1 MVSACRN
8 GKLKVLKLLL
18 GTMED
23 DSSPTFWLSHTM
35 ASLEEQGMDT
45 ARGVA
50 LTDVARF
57 AYNLDHTLSMSA
69 IVRLAERYPRASL
82 HLLNEFSQQS
92 IEGEHFIMSG
102 LALVSLPTSWVANH
116 TLSHVNIS
124 NNLLAALPEELFQL
138 ASLRGLN
145 VSHNCLGALPS
156 ILKWNCPLLRDLNV
170 SHNRLTDA
178 LYCILER
185 RSRRSMTE
193 PSRPSLLRSSEPD
206 REQQKIHF
214 TAAQRMLRLTGYN
227 LYPCIRSLSR
237 VNISHNPSL
246 TQVPEWVCLLPHLT
260 LLEMQGLPKLVRV
273 SPYLSH
279 CRFLCV
285 LKLDTEG
292 LISPPAEEAQ
302 RGTRAIM
309 AYLRCKLRGS
319 TPYRHVKLVL
329 VGESGTGKTALF
341 SQLLGSKAGGSGGTH
356 TPHIDT
362 ASFEFPTKGKTNKEK
377 PRITFHVIDFAGN
390 EIYQCTHQCFLTY
403 RSIYL
408 CLWDLTE
415 GQEGLRRLVPWLKNI
430 QACVPSSPVVLV
442 ATHADCR
449 PSISGSTILQW
460 EEDILGDTSRLKKK
474 SYASRLGLPPI
485 MHSVIMS
492 CLNREDVELLI
503 NDVFEIALQ
512 MRHPRTKVL
521 LIEDTV
527 PHSYQALQSLV
538 DVKIRTLRRESRAAP
553 VLRYEEFV
561 DYVRSLTLHH
571 DDLEEDEEEFA
582 LACNFLHDVGT
593 IVQFKP
599 HLVGMSDLYFL
610 DPQWLFNALAS
621 IISART
627 RSPVTNKS
635 VIDHLELPSLFEA
648 AEVPHYLYNNFLSMM
663 EAFNILVNLDMEK
676 KSFIIPSLLPDSPP
690 PHYPQYNLSSD
701 DAGITQYFQFQY
713 LPNGFFSRLLARV
726 IIYIRQLSGQLLV
739 ASSDPLLPGEDE
751 DDIDG
756 GFPSKVLS
764 LATTW
769 SSRSHSFR
777 LDRRGYV
784 YQEDAAVG
792 GGSLRNK
799 IWALSTTTGMAT
811 PTTRHRALTE
821 KLVTLSQPILEQ
833 RKRSPSF
840 VTEEDSNSSLSHIDN
855 FASYCF
861 WKNGLFVEFPLDGTK
876 FWLEACDTAVALII
890 SGAAVPR
897 VKVLSF
903 ISSCVDVL
911 VEECYAGLE
920 VNYYSPCPS
929 CMRRFWEESL
939 STRGRTTS
947 LVSSLDLSLTHMI
960 SLDEFKEKVT
970 YYPQGSDEFTKS
982 ASYSFSGSSLKINR
996 SPTPP
1001 DIQAS
1006 CDLPV
1011 AILEDRMA
1019 LFPLATTIR
1028 QSTRGSSLTCPK
1040 CKVSIAL
1047 HSISPHVLLVDF
1059 ADSFLLDPHQLQ
1071 FCDEE
1076 ASLLGKGGF
1085 GKVRVRAV
1093 GLWVYS
1099 RVFMSKI
1106 QLVLDRN

>member
-1 MVSACRN
+1 MVSACRD
-8 GKLKVLKLLL
+8 GKVKVLKLLL

-23 DSSPTFWLSHTM
+23 SSPTFWLTHTM
-35 ASLEEQGMDT
+35 ASLEGQGTDS

-50 LTDVARF
+50 LMDVAKF
-57 AYNLDHTLSMSA
+57 AYNLDHTLAMSA

-92 IEGEHFIMSG
+92 IEGEHFMMSG
-102 LALVSLPTSWVANH
+102 LALVSLPPSWVANH

-124 NNLLAALPEELFQL
+124 NNLLTALPEALFQL
-138 ASLRGLN
+138 SSLRGLN
-145 VSHNCLGALPS
+145 ASHNCLEALPS
-156 ILKWNCPLLRDLNV
+156 ILKWNCPILRDLNV
-170 SHNRLTDA
+170 SHNRLADTP
-178 LYCILER
+178 YCVLER
-185 RSRRSMTE
+185 RNRRCMTE
-193 PSRPSLLRSSEPD
+193 PSRRASLRSCQSGKE
-206 REQQKIHF
+206 EEKIHF

-246 TQVPEWVCLLPHLT
+246 TQVPEWVCLLHHLT
-260 LLEMQGLPKLVRV
+260 LLEMQGLPRLLRI

-285 LKLDTEG
+285 VKVDTEG
-292 LISPPAEEAQ
+292 LISPPPEEAQ

-329 VGESGTGKTALF
+329 VGESGTGKTTVF
-341 SQLLGSKAGGSGGTH
+341 SQLLGSKASSGTH

-362 ASFEFPTKGKTNKEK
+362 ASFEFPGKGRTGKGK
-377 PRITFHVIDFAGN
+377 PRITFHVMDFAGS

-415 GQEGLRRLVPWLKNI
+415 GEEGLRRLVPWLKNI
-430 QACVPSSPVVLV
+430 QACVPGSPVVLV

-449 PSISGSTILQW
+449 PSISGSTVLQW
-460 EEDILGDTSRLKKK
+460 EESVLGDTSQLRKK
-474 SYASRLGLPPI
+474 SYASRFGLPPV
-485 MHSVIMS
+485 MHSVIMD
-492 CLNREDVELLI
+492 CLNGEDVELLMK
-503 NDVFEIALQ
+503 DVFEIALQ

-538 DVKIRTLRRESRAAP
+538 DVKVRTLRRDSQAAP

-599 HLVGMSDLYFL
+599 HLAGMSDLYFL

-621 IISART
+621 IISTRT
-627 RSPVTNKS
+627 QSPVANKA

-648 AEVPHYLYNNFLSMM
+648 AAVPPSLYNNFLSMM

-676 KSFIIPSLLPDSPP
+676 QSYLIPSLLPGAPP
-690 PHYPQYNLSSD
+690 PHYPHYDLSSD
-701 DAGITQYFQFQY
+701 DASITQYFQFQY

-726 IIYIRQLSGQLLV
+726 VIYIRQLSGQLLA
-739 ASSDPLLPGEDE
+739 ASSDPLLPGDDE

-764 LATTW
+764 LASTW
-769 SSRSHSFR
+769 LSRSHSFR
-777 LDRRGYV
+777 LDRQGYV
-784 YQEDAAVG
+784 YQDDAAV

-821 KLVTLSQPILEQ
+821 KLVSLSQPILEQ

-840 VTEEDSNSSLSHIDN
+840 VAEEDSGSSLSHIDN

-861 WKNGLFVEFPLDGTK
+861 WKSGLFVEFPLDGTK

-911 VEECYAGLE
+911 VQECYAGLE

-929 CMRRFWEESL
+929 CMTHFWEESM
-939 STRGRTTS
+939 SKRGRTPS
-947 LVSSLDLSLTHMI
+947 FVSSLDLSLSHMV
-960 SLDEFKEKVT
+960 SLDEFKDKAVFSRRNSGDFSRST
-970 YYPQGSDEFTKS
+970 
-982 ASYSFSGSSLKINR
+982 SYTFSGSSLKVSR

-1001 DIQAS
+1001 DVQAS
-1006 CDLPV
+1006 CELPV

-1019 LFPLATTIR
+1019 LFPLATTIQ

-1040 CKVSIAL
+1040 CKVSISL
-1047 HSISPHVLLVDF
+1047 RSISPHVLLVDF
-1059 ADSFLLDPHQLQ
+1059 ADSFLLDPRQLQ

-1085 GKVRVRAV
+1085 GKVR
-1093 GLWVYS
+1093 GEGC
-1099 RVFMSKI
+1099 
-1106 QLVLDRN
+1106 DCEG